1 MSAKKFFKKLLRYT
15 LCLAAGLAAFAAC
28 GYTDYRLWPLDL
40 PASAHP
46 RVPKT
51 AVANQQ
57 LVVPLTLTP
66 SVPVAE
72 VASFSDQL
80 EAFLRFEYL
89 RGREA
94 RAGHDTSHML
104 LTAVNTKKGPYY
116 KIFIIT
122 KDDLLLAV
130 PQLADLEGRNLI
142 GHYELETWSEKELS
156 YYQQESHTFDVAYDL
171 PTEQKLETIS
181 SSKLLPA
188 LAQFL
193 IFKSQTDNRVL
204 GGSQD
209 APRPLTREQAT
220 QLASDILDVAHFY
233 DLPLDYFMGVGA
245 MENDY
250 MDVNGD
256 LTHAVWKKRA
266 QRGDIVL
273 RRTRKRVMV
282 SDYAMGTWQIT
293 RETLRAAHQLYLHD
307 KRDYSQLPPR
317 LRPPRQLDLN
327 NVTDAVLTTYAGLLL
342 RDLVDHF
349 GGDVEK
355 AIGAYNGGVRT
366 PNSDYASGVKNV
378 ADYARR
384 ILEHASAQDDPNTNA
399 KSADQPQPAT
409 PCPSPAPANA
419 PGTKNCGTPAAPN
432 LSADDPQNPSPQPKP
447 PYRRDD

>member
-1 MSAKKFFKKLLRYT
+1 MSAKRFFKKLLRYT

-46 RVPKT
+46 RVPIT

-57 LVVPLTLTP
+57 LVVPFTP
-66 SVPVAE
+66 GVPVAE
-72 VASFSDQL
+72 VASFNDQL

-104 LTAVNTKKGPYY
+104 LTAVNSKKGPHY
-116 KIFIIT
+116 KIFIVT
-122 KDDLLLAV
+122 NNDLLAAV
-130 PQLADLEGRNLI
+130 SQLADLEGRNLI
-142 GHYELETWSEKELS
+142 AHYELATWSDKDLS
-156 YYQQESHTFDVAYDL
+156 YYQQQSHTFDVAYDL
-171 PTEQKLETIS
+171 PTEQKLETINS
-181 SSKLLPA
+181 SRLLPA

-193 IFKSQTDNRVL
+193 VFKSQTDNRVV
-204 GGSQD
+204 GGSED

-220 QLASDILDVAHFY
+220 ELASDILDVAHFY

-256 LTHAVWKKRA
+256 LAHAVWKKRA

-282 SDYAMGTWQIT
+282 SDFAMGTWQIT

-307 KRDYSQLPPR
+307 KRNYSQLPPR

-327 NVTDAVLTTYAGLLL
+327 NVSDAVLTTYAGLLL
-342 RDLVDHF
+342 RDLLDHF

-366 PNSDYASGVKNV
+366 PNPDYASGVKNV

-384 ILEHASAQDDPNTNA
+384 ILEHASAQDDPNINA
-399 KSADQPQPAT
+399 NSADKPQPTT
-409 PCPSPAPANA
+409 PCVSPSPAPGDA
-419 PGTKNCGTPAAPN
+419 PKNCATPGAPN
-432 LSADDPQNPSPQPKP
+432 GPAGEGQNPSPQPKP
-447 PYRRDD
+447 PYRRED

>member
-1 MSAKKFFKKLLRYT
+1 MSAKTIFARLVRYA
-15 LCLAAGLAAFAAC
+15 LCLAAGVLAFAAC
-28 GYTDYRLWPLDL
+28 GYTDYRLWPLAL

-46 RVPKT
+46 RVPIT
-51 AVANQQ
+51 AVENTQ
-57 LVVPLTLTP
+57 LVVPFTP
-66 SVPVAE
+66 GVPAAE
-72 VASFSDQL
+72 VASFNDQM
-80 EAFLRFEYL
+80 EAFLRFEYV

-94 RAGHDTSHML
+94 RAGHDTSGML
-104 LTAVNTKKGPYY
+104 LTAVNTKKGPHY
-116 KIFIIT
+116 KIFIVT
-122 KDDLLLAV
+122 NNDLLAAV

-142 GHYELETWSEKELS
+142 AHYEYETWSQQELS

-171 PTEQKLETIS
+171 PAEEKLETIS

-193 IFKSQTDNRVL
+193 IFKSQTDNRVM

-256 LTHAVWKKRA
+256 LAHAVWKKRA

-293 RETLRAAHQLYLHD
+293 RETLRASHQLYLHD
-307 KRDYSQLPPR
+307 KRDYRQLPAR

-327 NVTDAVLTTYAGLLL
+327 NVGDAVLTTYAGLLL
-342 RDLVDHF
+342 RDLLDHF
-349 GGDVEK
+349 GGNVEK

-366 PNSDYASGVKNV
+366 PNQDYASGVKTI

-384 ILEHASAQDDPNTNA
+384 ILEHASAQDQSDANPKTPDNPPPPAPCATAAAGNA
-399 KSADQPQPAT
+399 PAT
-409 PCPSPAPANA
+409 KDCVTPRGPEGAADSP
-419 PGTKNCGTPAAPN
+419 T
-432 LSADDPQNPSPQPKP
+432 NPSSSPKP

>member
-1 MSAKKFFKKLLRYT
+1 MSLKSFFKKLLRYT
-15 LCLAAGLAAFAAC
+15 LCLAAGLLAFAAC

-40 PASAHP
+40 PASARP
-46 RVPKT
+46 RIPVAVVQGKRLLIPFTPGVP
-51 AVANQQ
+51 A
-57 LVVPLTLTP
+57 
-66 SVPVAE
+66 AE
-72 VASFSDQL
+72 VATFNDQL

-94 RAGHDTSHML
+94 REGHDTSHMY
-104 LTAVNTKKGPYY
+104 LTATNTKKGPQY
-116 KIFIIT
+116 KIFLVT
-122 KDDLLLAV
+122 DNDLLAAE
-130 PQLADLEGRNLI
+130 PQVASLKGRNLI
-142 GHYELETWSEKELS
+142 THYEFQTWSQKDYS
-156 YYQQESHTFDVAYDL
+156 YYQQQSHMFDVAYDV
-171 PTEQKLETIS
+171 PTEQKLEAINS
-181 SSKLLPA
+181 SRLLPA

-193 IFKSQTDNRVL
+193 IFKSQTDNRVVDR
-204 GGSQD
+204 SD
-209 APRPLTREQAT
+209 AAPQPLTREQAT
-220 QLASDILDVAHFY
+220 QLAGDILDVAHFY

-293 RETLRAAHQLYLHD
+293 RETLRAAHQLYLRD
-307 KRDYSQLPPR
+307 KRDYSQLPAR

-327 NVTDAVLTTYAGLLL
+327 NVSDAVLTTYAGLLL
-342 RDLVDHF
+342 RDLLDHF

-366 PNSDYASGVKNV
+366 PNPDYASGVKDV

-384 ILEHASAQDDPNTNA
+384 ILEHASEMDGSGASTRKPDRVQA
-399 KSADQPQPAT
+399 SAA
-409 PCPSPAPANA
+409 CAPSAAGDAPAS
-419 PGTKNCGTPAAPN
+419 GNCVTPGTPASSSNVAPN
-432 LSADDPQNPSPQPKP
+432 PAPQPKP
-447 PYRRDD
+447 PYRRDDD

>member
-40 PASAHP
+40 PM
-46 RVPKT
+46 T

-57 LVVPLTLTP
+57 LVLPFTP
-66 SVPVAE
+66 GVPVAE
-72 VASFSDQL
+72 VASFNDQL

-104 LTAVNTKKGPYY
+104 LTAVNTKKAPHY
-116 KIFIIT
+116 KIFIVT
-122 KDDLLLAV
+122 NNDLLAAIS
-130 PQLADLEGRNLI
+130 QLADLEGRNLI
-142 GHYELETWSEKELS
+142 AHYELETWSEKELS

-171 PTEQKLETIS
+171 PTEQKLETINS
-181 SSKLLPA
+181 SRMLPA

-193 IFKSQTDNRVL
+193 IFKSQTDNRVVD
-204 GGSQD
+204 GSQD

-220 QLASDILDVAHFY
+220 ELASDILDVAHFY

-282 SDYAMGTWQIT
+282 SDYAMGIWQIT

-307 KRDYSQLPPR
+307 KRDYSQLPAR

-327 NVTDAVLTTYAGLLL
+327 NVNDAVLTTYAGLLL
-342 RDLVDHF
+342 RDLLDHF

-366 PNSDYASGVKNV
+366 PNPDYASGVKNV

-399 KSADQPQPAT
+399 KSADKPQPTT
-409 PCPSPAPANA
+409 PCLSPSPAPPNA
-419 PGTKNCGTPAAPN
+419 PGTNNCATPGARN
-432 LSADDPQNPSPQPKP
+432 LSADDAQNPSPQPKP

>member
-1 MSAKKFFKKLLRYT
+1 MSAKRFFQKLLRYT

-46 RVPKT
+46 RVPIT
-51 AVANQQ
+51 ALANEQ
-57 LVVPLTLTP
+57 LVVPFTP
-66 SVPVAE
+66 GVPVAE
-72 VASFSDQL
+72 VASFNDQL

-104 LTAVNTKKGPYY
+104 LTAVNTKKGPHY
-116 KIFIIT
+116 KIFIVT
-122 KDDLLLAV
+122 NNDLLTAV

-142 GHYELETWSEKELS
+142 AHYELATWSEKELS
-156 YYQQESHTFDVAYDL
+156 YYQQESHTFDMAYDL
-171 PTEQKLETIS
+171 PTEQKLETINS
-181 SSKLLPA
+181 SRLLPA

-193 IFKSQTDNRVL
+193 VFKSQTDNRVV

-256 LTHAVWKKRA
+256 LAHAVWKKRA

-282 SDYAMGTWQIT
+282 SDFAMGTWQIT

-307 KRDYSQLPPR
+307 KRNYSQLPLR

-327 NVTDAVLTTYAGLLL
+327 NVSDAVLTTYAGLLL
-342 RDLVDHF
+342 RDLLDHF

-366 PNSDYASGVKNV
+366 PNPDYASGVKNV

-384 ILEHASAQDDPNTNA
+384 ILEHASAQDDPNINA
-399 KSADQPQPAT
+399 NSADKGQPTT
-409 PCPSPAPANA
+409 PCVSPSPATADA
-419 PGTKNCGTPAAPN
+419 PKNCATPGAPN
-432 LSADDPQNPSPQPKP
+432 GSAGDGQNPSPQPKP
-447 PYRRDD
+447 PYRRED